1 MLDNLKDEYWHY
13 SVSRQSQSII
23 LACTGEFSLVWPH
36 PVRQG
41 YTPLLQNRVWHASVV
56 SRAKFI
62 QCLEWCISVSKVA
75 GRVKL
80 FWYITS
86 SLLCGQIMTTPT
98 FLLLKY
104 GFLTDPRLEAK
115 KLKRC
120 HILAIVCK
128 GRKPISSDTGIENH
142 VIPKVGGAI
151 SGPGFLNNMEI
162 K

>member
-1 MLDNLKDEYWHY
+1 MVYH
-13 SVSRQSQSII
+13 
-23 LACTGEFSLVWPH
+23 H
-36 PVRQG
+36 
-41 YTPLLQNRVWHASVV
+41 
-56 SRAKFI
+56 
-62 QCLEWCISVSKVA
+62 
-75 GRVKL
+75 
-80 FWYITS
+80 TS
-86 SLLCGQIMTTPT
+86 SLLYGKILTTPT

-104 GFLTDPRLEAK
+104 GFLTDARLEAK

-151 SGPGFLNNMEI
+151 SGLGFLNNMEI

>member
-86 SLLCGQIMTTPT
+86 SLVVWSNIDHTH
-98 FLLLKY
+98 LLIAKIWLPHRSTSGSKKIKALPHTCY
-104 GFLTDPRLEAK
+104 CLQGKEANK
-115 KLKRC
+115 QWYRNWKSCYPKSGWG
-120 HILAIVCK
+120 HI
-128 GRKPISSDTGIENH
+128 RTGIF
-142 VIPKVGGAI
+142 K
-151 SGPGFLNNMEI
+151 
-162 K
+162 